1 MELVSPF
8 IYQKIDLDKF
18 NKKGSTNT
26 NTISTIIYDHHSKN
40 LVQFNE
46 DNIKIFNNKATTMKK
61 NLNLKLTK

>member
-1 MELVSPF
+1 MELVSPL

-18 NKKGSTNT
+18 NKNCSTNT
-26 NTISTIIYDHHSKN
+26 NSSIIYDQHSKN

-46 DNIKIFNNKATTMKK
+46 DNIKIFNNKASTMKK